1 MSSPLPTTLS
11 PQPLNSTPAMSRE
24 QTDPVTKRTAGV
36 PLRPSRSRARTILP
50 RGDHADELQ
59 RASPVRLIDVT
70 DQTVVTWNQA
80 APVAAGLRWHCPPGV
95 SHEVADANPRPPQ
108 HRREP
113 PTGTGQQGI
122 ASKSSPLG
130 STAPPTIEGGP
141 CLSDCSQ
148 CKRPGRC

>member
-1 MSSPLPTTLS
+1 MSSPPPTTLS

-80 APVAAGLRWHCPPGV
+80 AAVAAGLRWHCPPGV
-95 SHEVADANPRPPQ
+95 SHEVADANPRTPQ

-113 PTGTGQQGI
+113 PTGT
-122 ASKSSPLG
+122 ASRESHPSPHRRAQPRRQR
-130 STAPPTIEGGP
+130 SKEGHA
-141 CLSDCSQ
+141 
-148 CKRPGRC
+148 